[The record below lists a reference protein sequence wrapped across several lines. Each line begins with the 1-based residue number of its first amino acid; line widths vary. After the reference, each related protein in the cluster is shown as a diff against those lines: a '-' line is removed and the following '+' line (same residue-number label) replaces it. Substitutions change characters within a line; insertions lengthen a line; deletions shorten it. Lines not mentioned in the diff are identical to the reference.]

1 MKLIAYVCLLS
12 FCCGTET
19 HIILRDTA
27 LNMIKCVMV
36 TDEILCAVQ
45 GMIELFPTPEARNA
59 GKAIWNMLADFEEEN
74 WYETVNS
81 GIVRKWLQ
89 HYIEN

>member
-1 MKLIAYVCLLS
+1 MNIYATPCRCQIHPCLFES
-12 FCCGTET
+12 NQKAIEREGEC
-19 HIILRDTA
+19 I
-27 LNMIKCVMV
+27 MV

-59 GKAIWNMLADFEEEN
+59 GKAIWNMLADFEEED

-81 GIVRKWLQ
+81 GTVQKWLQ

>member
-1 MKLIAYVCLLS
+1 
-12 FCCGTET
+12 
-19 HIILRDTA
+19 
-27 LNMIKCVMV
+27 MV

-59 GKAIWNMLADFEEEN
+59 GKAIWNMLADFEEED

-81 GIVRKWLQ
+81 GTVRK
-89 HYIEN
+89 

>member
-1 MKLIAYVCLLS
+1 
-12 FCCGTET
+12 
-19 HIILRDTA
+19 
-27 LNMIKCVMV
+27 MV

-59 GKAIWNMLADFEEEN
+59 GKSIWNMLADFEEEY

-81 GIVRKWLQ
+81 GTVREWLQ
-89 HYIEN
+89 HYSQLPRPMADALEVGACKSSS

>member
-1 MKLIAYVCLLS
+1 
-12 FCCGTET
+12 
-19 HIILRDTA
+19 
-27 LNMIKCVMV
+27 MV

-59 GKAIWNMLADFEEEN
+59 GKAIWNMLADFEEED

-81 GIVRKWLQ
+81 GTVRNGCNITLKIRRITL
-89 HYIEN
+89 